1 MLEEVTGYLKT
12 YAEIPYFQ
20 NLKKIVPTEFDDA
33 LMLAPDIEKE
43 SIAFYLEIE
52 EYLKDP
58 LIMEIIREERE
69 HFRTILKLLKK

>member
-1 MLEEVTGYLKT
+1 
-12 YAEIPYFQ
+12 
-20 NLKKIVPTEFDDA
+20 
-33 LMLAPDIEKE
+33 MLALDIEKE